1 MKINYLLIFLLIIL
15 FYLISPFF
23 ATIFSSLL
31 LTYIT
36 LPLFKKIDNFIKHR
50 RISALLTTFLSVLLF
65 SLIYYSFF
73 KMILF
78 IINEL
83 NLFFLNINFS
93 AYIPIDSSFIFNPIK
108 YPQNLF
114 LTPSKQ
120 FLDIILM
127 IFLIFYFLYESKGF
141 FENINTKISKQDKK
155 KFLKFKEN
163 FDLILK
169 SIFFKYF
176 MKAIFLGLIV
186 YLSFSLLELNYAF
199 ELSVFSAVSSI
210 FPLFNIGILVLLISI
225 YYLILGNNLIFFI
238 LLIESLFFI
247 LIHYNFD
254 LIFKINREINPLLF
268 IAGAIIG
275 VFSLGVFGFIAGPV
289 MAGALQAF
297 YETISEQ

>member
-1 MKINYLLIFLLIIL
+1 M
-15 FYLISPFF
+15 
-23 ATIFSSLL
+23 
-31 LTYIT
+31 
-36 LPLFKKIDNFIKHR
+36 
-50 RISALLTTFLSVLLF
+50 LTTFLSVLLF